1 MDKRF
6 VLFLVL
12 SVIVLVVSQ
21 KLFPPARQT
30 RSATST
36 AQSADS
42 TRKVAS
48 DTTHRLAQPDTSM
61 AVRSRTAAS
70 ADSAARK
77 SAAVRAGASAAEA
90 AAVPVAP
97 AETVTVT
104 TPKVVYQFSPLGA
117 MPIGVNTR
125 DYKALSPGVGTVQL
139 VRAGSPLYRY
149 DLIRAPGD
157 TLHLDRV
164 AFAVDSSA
172 LRAGGAGSLTFR
184 GTSRGSAIAI
194 TYTFAP
200 DSYVV
205 RVKGRV
211 QGSPGGQ
218 AVLMTIPTGLHSAE
232 TDTADDEHHFA
243 YVLKPAHDS
252 PNSFDFRK
260 LDTAVAQVEHG
271 PLTWVAT
278 KSKYFVV
285 GLLTDTTGTSFSG
298 AVLRGVPHGKEI
310 ATNASATAIQ
320 PLGANGEFAFELY
333 AGPQEWR
340 RLVAVG
346 RDFDEV
352 NPYGGVFK
360 GVIQPFSTVIMRVLL
375 WMRAHLKLS
384 YGWVL
389 IVFGVAVR
397 IVLWP
402 LNQSAMRAQ
411 LKLQRIQP
419 ELQAL
424 QKKYKTQP
432 DKQQAEMMKLYK
444 EHGMSPF
451 SPLAGCLPMLIP
463 MPVLYAL
470 YYVFLN
476 TIEFRGVPFLWM
488 ADISQKDPYY
498 ILPIVMGISMF
509 VLSWIGLRA
518 GPANQ
523 QAKTMAY
530 IMPVFM
536 TVLFYRFAAGLNLYY
551 AVQNI
556 AALPQQWLIAKER
569 AKAAPAAAVTGPAS
583 GSPSGSAGSAG
594 PAG

>member
-6 VLFLVL
+6 ILFLVL
-12 SVIVLVVSQ
+12 SVLVLVVSQ
-21 KLFPPARQT
+21 KLFPPARQA
-30 RSATST
+30 RSAAST

-42 TRKVAS
+42 TRKLAQ
-48 DTTHRLAQPDTSM
+48 DTTHRLAHPDTQ
-61 AVRSRTAAS
+61 VVERGR
-70 ADSAARK
+70 
-77 SAAVRAGASAAEA
+77 A
-90 AAVPVAP
+90 AALAETSPATAIAGPAAP

-104 TPKVVYQFSPLGA
+104 TPRVVYRFSTLGA

-125 DYKALSPGVGTVQL
+125 DYKALSPGGGTVQL

-149 DLIRAPGD
+149 DLIRGPRD
-157 TLHLDRV
+157 TVHLDRV
-164 AFAVDSSA
+164 AFTVDSS
-172 LRAGGAGSLTFR
+172 LLHAGGAGSLTFH
-184 GTSRGSAIAI
+184 GASGGSAIAI

-205 RVKGRV
+205 RVKGAV
-211 QGSPGGQ
+211 QGGQGGQ
-218 AVLMTIPTGLHSAE
+218 AMLMTIPFGLHSAE
-232 TDTADDEHHFA
+232 TDTVDDEHHFA
-243 YVLKPAHDS
+243 YVLKPRHDS
-252 PNSFDFRK
+252 PNSIAFSK
-260 LDTAVAQVEHG
+260 LDTTVARMEAG
-271 PLTWVAT
+271 PLTWIAT

-285 GLLTDTTGTSFSG
+285 ALLTDTTGTPFSS
-298 AVLRGVPHGKEI
+298 AVLRGIPHGKEV
-310 ATNASATAIQ
+310 ATSASATAVQ
-320 PLGANGEFAFELY
+320 PLGPNGEFAFEMY

-352 NPYGGVFK
+352 NPYGGIFK
-360 GVIQPFSTVIMRVLL
+360 GVVQPFATVIMRVLL
-375 WMRAHLKLS
+375 WMHAHLTLS

-432 DKQQAEMMKLYK
+432 DKQQAEMMRLYK

-451 SPLAGCLPMLIP
+451 SPLAGCLPLLIP

-518 GPANQ
+518 APPNQ

-569 AKAAPAAAVTGPAS
+569 AKAVPAAVSGPAK
-583 GSPSGSAGSAG
+583 GSASGSAGSAG

>member
-1 MDKRF
+1 
-6 VLFLVL
+6 
-12 SVIVLVVSQ
+12 VV
-21 KLFPPARQT
+21 A
-30 RSATST
+30 
-36 AQSADS
+36 
-42 TRKVAS
+42 
-48 DTTHRLAQPDTSM
+48 
-61 AVRSRTAAS
+61 
-70 ADSAARK
+70 
-77 SAAVRAGASAAEA
+77 
-90 AAVPVAP
+90 
-97 AETVTVT
+97 
-104 TPKVVYQFSPLGA
+104 
-117 MPIGVNTR
+117 
-125 DYKALSPGVGTVQL
+125 
-139 VRAGSPLYRY
+139 
-149 DLIRAPGD
+149 
-157 TLHLDRV
+157 
-164 AFAVDSSA
+164 
-172 LRAGGAGSLTFR
+172 
-184 GTSRGSAIAI
+184 
-194 TYTFAP
+194 
-200 DSYVV
+200 
-205 RVKGRV
+205 
-211 QGSPGGQ
+211 
-218 AVLMTIPTGLHSAE
+218 
-232 TDTADDEHHFA
+232 
-243 YVLKPAHDS
+243 
-252 PNSFDFRK
+252 
-260 LDTAVAQVEHG
+260 
-271 PLTWVAT
+271 
-278 KSKYFVV
+278 
-285 GLLTDTTGTSFSG
+285 LLTDTTGTPFSG
-298 AVLRGVPHGKEI
+298 AMLRGIPHGKEV
-310 ATNASATAIQ
+310 ATSASATAVQ

-352 NPYGGVFK
+352 NPYGGIFK
-360 GVIQPFSTVIMRVLL
+360 GVVQPFATVIMRVLL
-375 WMRAHLKLS
+375 WMHAHLTLS

-432 DKQQAEMMKLYK
+432 DKQQAEMMRLYK
-444 EHGMSPF
+444 EHGKSPF

-518 GPANQ
+518 APPNQ

-569 AKAAPAAAVTGPAS
+569 AKAAPAAVSGPA
-583 GSPSGSAGSAG
+583 SGSAGSAG